1 MEKNPQAP
9 HQCEDMMS
17 KVFLSL
23 DGELSRE
30 EEKKFLEELNQ
41 CSCCL
46 GKYEIEKSFKEFLS
60 QKVNKSCCFDTL
72 AISIKQKI
80 KQHLT

>member
-1 MEKNPQAP
+1 MEKNTTIP

-23 DGELSRE
+23 DGELSHE

-46 GKYEIEKSFKEFLS
+46 GKYEIEKSFKDLFT
-60 QKVNKSCCFDTL
+60 F
-72 AISIKQKI
+72 
-80 KQHLT
+80 